1 MISVV
6 SVGPPDGEVLDFV
19 DCFME
24 RSRLLRVGDRGDH
37 NFVFDQLLVV
47 WSPRKRVDEVISN
60 FPLEFLPL
68 PMLTLAML
76 NIRSCVVTFV
86 RVELL
91 TSFPESTKKTA
102 VLLVDKPVVVCL
114 FPATPKAVVASNLH
128 LKSQV

>member
-1 MISVV
+1 MGLLTEECSTSWTASWKDPGYCELVI
-6 SVGPPDGEVLDFV
+6 EVID
-19 DCFME
+19 
-24 RSRLLRVGDRGDH
+24 

-47 WSPRKRVDEVISN
+47 WSPRKRVDEVISI
-60 FPLEFLPL
+60 FPLGFLPL
-68 PMLTLAML
+68 PMFTLAML
-76 NIRSCVVTFV
+76 NNSSCVVTFV

-102 VLLVDKPVVVCL
+102 ILLVDEPVVVCL